1 VVGLRSVQKLGNR
14 LNATDPQPIASAG
27 ASNVQK
33 LPLRFIDV
41 VQFHLIG
48 HRFDV
53 RLERQDFVVTG
64 ITATALN
71 SKSAVETS
79 WLAKYLKCRG
89 RVYERLS
96 LQIAD

>member
-1 VVGLRSVQKLGNR
+1 VVGLRSFKNSETGLT
-14 LNATDPQPIASAG
+14 TDPQPIASAG

-41 VQFHLIG
+41 G